1 MRIVVIGSVG
11 QMARHVM
18 RSLLANG
25 HEVTALAG
33 SSTYVLDYD
42 PRLRV
47 ARGDIYDARCIER
60 VVANQDVVISFV
72 RANAIARTDVQ
83 DIVMRNIDAAMTK
96 FGVKRLVKLLT

>member
-1 MRIVVIGSVG
+1 MKILVIGSVG
-11 QMARHVM
+11 QTALNVM

-33 SSTYVLDYD
+33 PSAYLLDCD
-42 PRLRV
+42 PKLRV
-47 ARGDIYDARCIER
+47 ARGDMRDARCIER
-60 VVANQDVVISFV
+60 VVANQDVVISCV
-72 RANAIARTDVQ
+72 GAKAIVTDVQ